1 MNMEN
6 VKTQELKDELENRG
20 YAVGCLWRADD
31 VWNYDESGTMTEDE
45 AVEIMNG
52 VLRSDWLTEQIFS
65 LIQDAVSAYKND
77 KQ

>member
-6 VKTQELKDELENRG
+6 VKTQELRDELENRG
-20 YAVGCLWRADD
+20 YAVRCLWRADD

-52 VLRSDWLTEQIFS
+52 VLRSDWLIEQIFS